1 MPEKEY
7 VYKSEH
13 CRYLGL
19 TYSKRQ
25 NESLYLMC
33 CGIEKCHPGYFFA
46 TADRPGYHFH
56 VVLSGQGT
64 LEVEGN
70 ASTVRAG
77 QIFVTKPM
85 ERTRYQADM
94 ETPWTYC
101 WVTFGGEKA
110 IYYLE
115 QAGLRTGV
123 NIRDCR
129 TNPSNFLEL
138 ISKLMEKP
146 ELQLSSD
153 LWRLGILYQFLGL
166 AVKTG
171 TPDKENHN
179 QEYDPDTYVKH
190 GMEYIRHNFASMK
203 IGDVPRSIG
212 IDRSYFT
219 KLFSKKIGV
228 SPREYLIL
236 VRMREGAA
244 CCQIQIFPS
253 RRLHCGRD
261 MAVCRH
267 SHGFSNRITS
277 ARLLITAGR
286 RGKRAPICA
295 IRTENCSRWMSKK
308 TAL

>member
-46 TADRPGYHFH
+46 TADRSGYHFH

-110 IYYLE
+110 IYYLK

-236 VRMREGAA
+236 VRMREGA
-244 CCQIQIFPS
+244 
-253 RRLHCGRD
+253 
-261 MAVCRH
+261 
-267 SHGFSNRITS
+267 
-277 ARLLITAGR
+277 RLLSDTDLSVEEIALRTGYGSLQAFSRIFKQNYQCAPVDYR
-286 RGKRAPICA
+286 RTPREA
-295 IRTENCSRWMSKK
+295 RTHLRYPNGELF
-308 TAL
+308 ALDD

>member
-19 TYSKRQ
+19 THSKRQ

-236 VRMREGAA
+236 VRMREGA
-244 CCQIQIFPS
+244 
-253 RRLHCGRD
+253 
-261 MAVCRH
+261 
-267 SHGFSNRITS
+267 
-277 ARLLITAGR
+277 RLLSDTDLSVEEIALRTGYGSLQAFSR
-286 RGKRAPICA
+286 IFKQNYQCAPVDYRRAPREA
-295 IRTENCSRWMSKK
+295 RTHLRYPNGELF
-308 TAL
+308 ALDE